1 MPFSEALVM
10 PFTIVIW
17 THDLAKGVL
26 AGVIISTLVFGWK
39 ISHIKTTTLE
49 RNGVKVYKV
58 SGQLFFGSVTKT
70 ELFNYN
76 KDPDN
81 IVIDFSNSH
90 VWDYSAATAI
100 SKIVYKY
107 QNLNKNVTIIG
118 LNKES
123 KLFVN

>member
-10 PFTIVIW
+10 PFTVAIVIW
-17 THDLAKGVL
+17 THDPCRCFSWCYYKY
-26 AGVIISTLVFGWK
+26 SSFGWK

-58 SGQLFFGSVTKT
+58 SGQLFFGSVTKIV

-81 IVIDFSNSH
+81 IVIDFSNLY
-90 VWDYSAATAI
+90 VLFRCNCYF
-100 SKIVYKY
+100 KIVYKY

-123 KLFVN
+123 KLFA